1 MSKLEC
7 VKMGCAVPACYL
19 GSLAEL
25 IAWAQAHSEY
35 ARHQVLDLTG
45 VIADSKGL
53 KKRERAAML
62 AQMEQ
67 ALADSPSSQPGQG

>member
-1 MSKLEC
+1 MQ
-7 VKMGCAVPACYL
+7 AFYL

-35 ARHQVLDLTG
+35 SRAQVLDLTG
-45 VIADSKGL
+45 VMADAKGL
-53 KKRERAAML
+53 KKRERTAML

-67 ALADSPSSQPGQG
+67 ALADSPSQPGQG